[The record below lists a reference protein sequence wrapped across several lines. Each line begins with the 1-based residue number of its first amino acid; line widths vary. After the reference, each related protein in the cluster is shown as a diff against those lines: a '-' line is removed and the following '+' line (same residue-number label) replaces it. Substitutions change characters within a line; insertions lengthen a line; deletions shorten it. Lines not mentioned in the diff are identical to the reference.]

1 MTRWFRFYDAVLD
14 DPKVQRLADH
24 LFRGWVNI
32 LCLASKHGGKLPSI
46 PDIAFCLRIPDDQAD
61 SLIQSLLD
69 AGLLEEAGQFLT
81 PHNWAARQYVDAT
94 NAQRQQRFRDKKR
107 TQNEDVTNSNAVTS
121 VTITALDTDTDTD
134 TDSEKKK
141 IKNTRSPKLA
151 ETSFSEFWNLYPRK
165 TAKGAAE
172 KAWLK
177 AIQQADAQT
186 ILAGLRSSKFSSDPQ
201 YIPHPATWLSQRR
214 WEDTPAS
221 RKLTL
226 AEEFAISSA
235 RPNLTGLIDY
245 DGGSNG

>member
-1 MTRWFRFYDAVLD
+1 MWL
-14 DPKVQRLADH
+14 
-24 LFRGWVNI
+24 
-32 LCLASKHGGKLPSI
+32 LASEYQNGTINAPEKA
-46 PDIAFCLRIPDDQAD
+46 IAFRLHMSVDD
-61 SLIQSLLD
+61 
-69 AGLLEEAGQFLT
+69 FLSALK
-81 PHNWAARQYVDAT
+81 PLVDNGFFT
-94 NAQRQQRFRDKKR
+94 
-107 TQNEDVTNSNAVTS
+107 
-121 VTITALDTDTDTD
+121 
-134 TDSEKKK
+134 TDSKLLAEGYQDACLETERETETEKEKRK
-141 IKNTRSPKLA
+141 ILRSPKLA
-151 ETSFSEFWNLYPRK
+151 ESEFSEFWSLYPRK

-177 AIQQADAQT
+177 AIQQTDAQT
-186 ILAGLRSSKFSSDPQ
+186 ILAGVRSCKFSSDPQ